1 MLMNLEGDL
10 SKARKKAGKKKSLLK
25 PFLKTKP
32 EYFIVSVAAKQCIC
46 ENLPRNNTNVVEYYK
61 KAGEGCQG

>member
-32 EYFIVSVAAKQCIC
+32 EYFIVSVAAK
-46 ENLPRNNTNVVEYYK
+46 
-61 KAGEGCQG
+61 

>member
-1 MLMNLEGDL
+1 MAKVKNKGSVFMLMNLEGDL

-32 EYFIVSVAAKQCIC
+32 EYFIVSVAAK
-46 ENLPRNNTNVVEYYK
+46 
-61 KAGEGCQG
+61 